1 MIFTIVFL
9 VLLGLALACSL
20 AGLGVSIY
28 YYVEQYSN
36 SNQMSLYGIVA
47 SSFFIVYSI
56 FSIIIV
62 CIDGF
67 YIQGKKLSMV
77 DYRFFL
83 DVDVKQFSMFN
94 ENILLYSP
102 ELVTNQIIPKYE
114 QSAPQPPQRQMHHP
128 QVQSQMQ
135 PQMQPLLQSQP

>member
-47 SSFFIVYSI
+47 SSFFIIYSI

-114 QSAPQPPQRQMHHP
+114 QAAPQPPQRQMHHP
-128 QVQSQMQ
+128 QVQ